1 MRRKRYSSV
10 KLTYNANKAPSKNF
24 EGAFLIIKDMAERVG
39 VEPTH
44 GLRRLTDFE
53 SAPLDH
59 LGTFPFSVTRT
70 KNIVP

>member
-1 MRRKRYSSV
+1 M
-10 KLTYNANKAPSKNF
+10 
-24 EGAFLIIKDMAERVG
+24 G

-59 LGTFPFSVTRT
+59 LGTFPR
-70 KNIVP
+70 KNNEMMSRHLHKEHLTTNQKRNAITNKGNTFHYQKVNR